1 MYKIIAKHKL
11 LSLHFMVLILGF
23 TGIFGKLISLN
34 TIELVWYRMLI
45 AFITLLT
52 FLAFKKELTKIKKK
66 DFFGLLFV
74 GSLVAVHWFFFF
86 ESIKVSNVSVAVV
99 CLSTASFFSAMIEP
113 LFLKRK
119 PKLYEYILGIV
130 VFVTLF
136 LMLEAE
142 TKYTMGYI
150 YGIIASFLG
159 TLFTL
164 YNAKYINRLEASK
177 ITMVEMLAGV
187 IIFSILMLINKEI
200 GINNLKININDFVY
214 LLLLGTIC
222 TAAVFV
228 WMVEIMKYISPYS
241 LIMAINLEPIYSI
254 VLALIIFS
262 ESEHMNLSFY
272 IGASVIILVV
282 FLESYLKN
290 KIKL

>member
-1 MYKIIAKHKL
+1 
-11 LSLHFMVLILGF
+11 MVLILGF

-45 AFITLLT
+45 AFITLFT
-52 FLAFKKELTKIKKK
+52 FLVFKKELTKIKKK

-113 LFLKRK
+113 LFLNRK

-142 TKYTMGYI
+142 TKYTMGYV

-187 IIFSILMLINKEI
+187 IIFSILMLLNKEI
-200 GINNLKININDFVY
+200 GINNLKIDINDFVY

-290 KIKL
+290 KINS

>member
-1 MYKIIAKHKL
+1 MYKIIARHKL

-52 FLAFKKELTKIKKK
+52 FLVFKKELTKIKKK

-74 GSLVAVHWFFFF
+74 GCLVAIHWFFFF

-99 CLSTASFFSAMIEP
+99 CLSTASFFSALIEP

-119 PKLYEYILGIV
+119 AKLYEYILGII

-142 TKYTMGYI
+142 MKYTMGYV
-150 YGIIASFLG
+150 YGIIASLLG

-164 YNAKYINRLEASK
+164 LNAKYINRLEASK

-187 IIFSILMLINKEI
+187 IIFSIFMIINKSI
-200 GINNLKININDFVY
+200 GINDLKIDINDFIY
-214 LLLLGTIC
+214 LFLLGTIC

-282 FLESYLKN
+282 FIESFLKN
-290 KIKL
+290 KINS

>member
-1 MYKIIAKHKL
+1 
-11 LSLHFMVLILGF
+11 MVLILGF

-45 AFITLLT
+45 AFITLFT
-52 FLAFKKELTKIKKK
+52 FLVFKKELTKIKKK

-119 PKLYEYILGIV
+119 PKLYEYMLGIV

-142 TKYTMGYI
+142 TKYTMGYV

-187 IIFSILMLINKEI
+187 IIFSILMLLNKEI
-200 GINNLKININDFVY
+200 GINNLKIDINDFVY

-272 IGASVIILVV
+272 IGASVIVLVV

-290 KIKL
+290 KIKS